1 MDIISRPLNPVTTSD
16 YLVEV
21 LEQVALVDADT
32 VNRLRNGS
40 VVALAPATVSDERL
54 HDFVHGGLLKNADS
68 SSLSTTMLEPVEN
81 SATNLARQLLRFQG
95 LDCMIQDPL
104 RKIEEAKVQD
114 GEPLLIDGSLFY
126 RSRNCLQS
134 EANCEHAIRRNTTS
148 WHFLLLVGAFPAEAQ
163 RTFKSVVQGAKCIVV
178 GAYDGESYLIW
189 CPE

>member
-21 LEQVALVDADT
+21 LAQVALVDADT

-40 VVALAPATVSDERL
+40 VVALAPAAVSDERL

-68 SSLSTTMLEPVEN
+68 SFLSTTMLEPVEN

-114 GEPLLIDGSLFY
+114 GEVLLIDGSLFY

-134 EANCEHAIRRNTTS
+134 EANCEHGACQIFCVKRGHEIIPKGKFHDRRND
-148 WHFLLLVGAFPAEAQ
+148 HKKAKEAEGAVPV
-163 RTFKSVVQGAKCIVV
+163 SG
-178 GAYDGESYLIW
+178 
-189 CPE
+189 